1 MRTLDFIT
9 SWSKMRVV
17 LGTPAL
23 TAGVRSVGQTWQSYR
38 TIPLT
43 SSLASWA
50 KSSNDISRTL
60 VFNLKMFQKQNCGS
74 LFSNARWLLPLPI
87 LVEEQRFILQKGSTK
102 GSLDLSTL
110 GAADDRRTLQT
121 ER

>member
-1 MRTLDFIT
+1 MRTPDFIT
-9 SWSKMRVV
+9 SWSKIRVV